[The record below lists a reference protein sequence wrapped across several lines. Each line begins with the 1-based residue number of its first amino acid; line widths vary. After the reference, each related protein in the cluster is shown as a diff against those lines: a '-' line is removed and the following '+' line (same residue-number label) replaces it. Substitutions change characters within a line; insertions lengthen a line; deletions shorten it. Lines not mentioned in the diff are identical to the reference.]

1 MSRKR
6 NTSYGGKTC
15 LVTGA
20 ANGIGR
26 SVALQLAEEGARLV
40 LTDWDADRLEAV
52 ARQCRDMGAPV
63 LESEAFD
70 ITDHQTVMDFGER
83 VVAAHGAPE
92 AIFHVA
98 GNSAWGRPD
107 LLEHRVWRSMVEV
120 NLMGTV
126 HVVEAFVPAMMAAGR
141 SASVAL
147 VSSAAGLLG
156 LPWHAAYSAAKFGI
170 RGIAEV
176 LRFDLAPYGI
186 GVHLVCPG
194 GVDTQLVETIEIAGV
209 DRSDPEVA
217 KTVDQ
222 FRNHAVTPD
231 VAAAKTIEG
240 VRKGRYIVYTSPD
253 VRLGFVAQ
261 RFAPPLYNLAMKLL
275 NRRITKA
282 GKGVLPEPG
291 ASLRP

>member
-1 MSRKR
+1 MPRRQK
-6 NTSYGGKTC
+6 TSYAGKTC

-26 SVALQLAEEGARLV
+26 SVALHLADEGARLV
-40 LTDWDADRLEAV
+40 LTDRDAERLEAV
-52 ARQCRDMGAPV
+52 AQQCRDKGAPV

-70 ITDHQTVMDFGER
+70 ITDHETVMDFGDR
-83 VVAAHGAPE
+83 VVSAHGAPE

-107 LLEHRVWRSMVEV
+107 LLEHRIWRSMVEV

-126 HVVEAFVPAMMAAGR
+126 HVIEAFVPPMMAAGR
-141 SASVAL
+141 PASVAL

-194 GVDTQLVETIEIAGV
+194 GVDTQLVDSIEIAGV

-222 FRNHAVTPD
+222 FRSHAVTPD

-240 VRKGRYIVYTSPD
+240 VRKGRYIVYTSPE
-253 VRLGFVAQ
+253 VRLGYAAQ
-261 RFAPPLYNLAMKLL
+261 RFAPPLYGLAMKLL

-282 GKGVLPEPG
+282 GEGVLPEPG
-291 ASLRP
+291 ASLHP